1 MGHESLNLRQFLV
14 RNVEDGVY
22 GWHLAAERNAEL
34 EEEARR
40 EGSPLSSLVERVTDD
55 RLAEHNSVS

>member
-1 MGHESLNLRQFLV
+1 LV

-22 GWHLAAERNAEL
+22 GWHLAAERKAEL

-55 RLAEHNSVS
+55 WLAEHNSVS

>member
-1 MGHESLNLRQFLV
+1 LV

-55 RLAEHNSVS
+55 WLAEHNSVS